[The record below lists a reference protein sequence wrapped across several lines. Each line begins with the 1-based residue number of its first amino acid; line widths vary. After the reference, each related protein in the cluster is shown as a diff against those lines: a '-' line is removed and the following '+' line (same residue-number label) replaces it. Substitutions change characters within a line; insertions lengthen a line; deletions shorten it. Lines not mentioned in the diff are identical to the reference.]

1 MKCAGRILRPARTT
15 GKKREKTMFGMKY
28 YKELVAALKSL
39 ARQPQEIEYRPC
51 YVNGRKA
58 LFHRWVNTANATL
71 PKGMDPNDERVKF
84 FQHRSTTGLV
94 EYEDGT
100 MARVWPQDIRFAD
113 GGRFSQCEW
122 KPIEKM
128 EEGNVSS
135 RT

>member
-1 MKCAGRILRPARTT
+1 MIGR
-15 GKKREKTMFGMKY
+15 KSY
-28 YKELVAALKSL
+28 QELVAVLRRL
-39 ARQPQEIEYRPC
+39 AAQPRENEYRPC

-58 LFHRWVNTANATL
+58 LFHRWVNTANPAL
-71 PKGMDPNDERVKF
+71 PKGVDPNEEKAKF

-100 MARVWPQDIRFAD
+100 LARVWPQEIRFAD
-113 GGRFSQCEW
+113 GGYFSEYEW
-122 KPIEKM
+122 IPIEKM